1 MLWSRSCINSSGMT
15 TELPTSS
22 TQEGVQHHYYLY
34 VQTHTERERKINTC
48 TAQTHTS
55 VDV

>member
-34 VQTHTERERKINTC
+34 VQTHTERGEKDKHMHSTDSHIC
-48 TAQTHTS
+48 
-55 VDV
+55 